1 MYYNYKEDRIELSV
15 RELCA
20 LAHRGGSLDTRMP
33 PAHLYD
39 LAREG
44 REVHKKLQSS
54 RGDGYYAEVP
64 LKNTC
69 RCGDVNFYVT
79 GRADGVI
86 YHPDGECIV
95 EEIKMV
101 SGADRYLRMP
111 RETDLAQLSCYGYFL
126 SCIKGLSSVTLRLTY
141 ARAGEGEEEG
151 HVDSVL
157 SAERLRD
164 AYVSMLAV
172 ILPRAKDLIERETTV
187 RREAKEA
194 LFPYPEMRA
203 EQEDMIRECWRDL
216 RHGQTVFAQAP
227 TGIGKTISTL
237 YPAVRC
243 LGERKCDKIFYL
255 TAKTSTRREAV
266 GAVER
271 MIEAGTHL
279 RACVIASRESMC
291 ACESA
296 RASGGRLSRH
306 CNPDACPYAKGYYD
320 RAEGVISQL
329 LNNGNGILTPRTVRE
344 AAIQHTVCPY
354 ELTLDLSERCE
365 IVIADYNYVFSPTVY
380 LRRYFA
386 DGVPNTEGHEYIF
399 LVDEAHNL
407 ADRARD
413 MYAGQLS
420 LADVVAVQDALAA
433 YESAEREAYRHAVF
447 PEEDHP
453 SPDGG
458 FSAAVLDD
466 LVGTLIR
473 QGHVCDENAVTDA
486 EGVRRG
492 VSLER
497 QAPIT
502 LIETVS
508 TIGKRCDTWLRR
520 HPDHPL
526 YDTVDALSAILSSFR
541 TAGDYYDERFA
552 TFTEIEGEDVR
563 VRLVCLDPA
572 GVLAPILNKARA
584 KVLFSATLTPTEYFA
599 NILGGD
605 KDSVKVSFES
615 PFDPDRL
622 CVSVVDHVSTRYED
636 RDASVRQVVSYIAAT
651 VSAKAGNYMVY
662 LPSYSYLDKVY
673 ALFTRKYPKVK
684 TVLQR
689 AGMTAQEREDFI
701 AAFKPDSKKLQIGF
715 CVLGGSFSEGVDLPG
730 NALIG
735 VVVVG
740 VGLPGLSSEGNIVR
754 DYYDERLG
762 GETAGEGYAYAYT
775 YPGMNRVLQ
784 AVGRVIR
791 RPEDLGVAV
800 LIDDRY
806 MTSPYLSL
814 YPDHWVN
821 MSAVGDPHS
830 LAEHLHRFWQEFDE
844 EMQDF

>member
-1 MYYNYKEDRIELSV
+1 MYYNRSEDRIELSV

-44 REVHKKLQSS
+44 REVHRKLQSN
-54 RGDGYYAEVP
+54 RGDGYYAEVS

-69 RCGDVNFYVT
+69 RCGDVSFYVT

-86 YHPDGECIV
+86 YDPAGGCIV
-95 EEIKMV
+95 EEIKTV
-101 SGADRYLRMP
+101 SVADRYLRMP
-111 RETDLAQLSCYGYFL
+111 RETDLAQLSCYGYFIA
-126 SCIKGLSSVTLRLTY
+126 CAKGLSSVTLRLTY

-151 HVDSVL
+151 HVDSVVG
-157 SAERLRD
+157 AERLRD
-164 AYVSMLAV
+164 LYVSMLAV

-187 RREAKEA
+187 RAEAKDA

-243 LGERKCDKIFYL
+243 LGEGRCDKIFYL

-271 MIEAGTHL
+271 MVAAGTHL
-279 RACVIASRESMC
+279 RAVVIASRESMC
-291 ACESA
+291 ACENA
-296 RASGGRLSRH
+296 RKSGGRLSRH
-306 CNPDACPYAKGYYD
+306 CNPDACPYAKDYYD

-329 LNNGNGILTPRTVRE
+329 LSESDGVFTPRTVRD
-344 AAIQHTVCPY
+344 AAIRGTVCPY

-365 IVIADYNYVFSPTVY
+365 IVIADYNYAFSPTVY

-413 MYAGQLS
+413 MYGGQIA
-420 LADVVAVQDALAA
+420 LADVTAAQDALAA
-433 YESAEREAYRHAVF
+433 FESAEREARRHAVF
-447 PEEDHP
+447 PDEDHP
-453 SPDGG
+453 LTDGG
-458 FSAAVLDD
+458 FSAATLDD
-466 LVGTLIR
+466 LVGTLAR

-492 VSLER
+492 VSLDR
-497 QAPIT
+497 QAPIP
-502 LIETVS
+502 LIEAVS
-508 TIGKRCDTWLRR
+508 AVGKKCDTWLRR

-526 YDTVDALSAILSSFR
+526 YDTVDALSASLSSFR

-552 TFTEIEGEDVR
+552 TFTEVEGEDVR

-572 GVLAPILNKARA
+572 GVLAPILSKARA

-599 NILGGD
+599 NILGGG

-615 PFDPDRL
+615 PFDPERL

-651 VSAKAGNYMVY
+651 VSAMAGNYMVY

-673 ALFTRKYPKVK
+673 ALFTKKYPKVK

-701 AAFKPDSKKLQIGF
+701 AAFQPDSKKLQIGF

-754 DYYDERLG
+754 DYYDEHLG

-806 MTSPYLSL
+806 MTVPYLSL

-821 MSAVGDPHS
+821 MSAAGDPHS
-830 LAEHLHRFWQEFDE
+830 LAEHLRRLWQGFNE